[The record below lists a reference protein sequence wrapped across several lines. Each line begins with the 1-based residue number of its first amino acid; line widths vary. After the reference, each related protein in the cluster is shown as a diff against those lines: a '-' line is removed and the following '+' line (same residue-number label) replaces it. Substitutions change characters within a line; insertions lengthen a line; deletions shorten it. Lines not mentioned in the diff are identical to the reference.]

1 MLKMVKL
8 LCHSVPQSWL
18 STIVPDDPYSYRSAV
33 QHSNNNGLMTPRER
47 QILTPSLKLPYILD
61 IITSFV
67 FSDDTSSIVLL
78 EITSHLVIPRIISG
92 PIQLKHQSK
101 IMLYMQCQFNTLT
114 LPEVTVAVWERNN
127 IPLSNSSLYNINI

>member
-1 MLKMVKL
+1 MQD
-8 LCHSVPQSWL
+8 SS
-18 STIVPDDPYSYRSAV
+18 
-33 QHSNNNGLMTPRER
+33 NNGLMIPRG

-61 IITSFV
+61 IITSFM

-78 EITSHLVIPRIISG
+78 EITSHLVIPRIIIG

-101 IMLYMQCQFNTLT
+101 IMLQCQFNTLT

-127 IPLSNSSLYNINI
+127 IPLSNSSLYNINIAIYS